1 MEKNQFEK
9 CFQTVSVF
17 PVFIIKAERREC
29 NVTPLTLANCLKI
42 HVLGCEGGGG
52 SAQNHQFP

>member
-29 NVTPLTLANCLKI
+29 NVTSVPCPTV
-42 HVLGCEGGGG
+42 H
-52 SAQNHQFP
+52 P